1 MYVCVDFLNK
11 IFVLKTF
18 KTNIIISLIVLFF
31 NSSFYKPATK
41 KSAVNSSDNLE
52 FTVLN
57 KKTLKLAENF
67 IFLKK
72 DFNGFKEKLAFRE
85 SGGRYHCIN
94 KFGYIGKYQFNLST
108 LKMFKIYNGKKFLNN
123 PELQEKVFLMNMQR
137 NKWILRK
144 DINWF
149 VGSVING
156 LEITESGILA
166 AAHLSGPGNV
176 KKFLRGNGKADLKDA
191 FGTSISNYLN
201 YFKNFDMSFVEG
213 IKKPRIQ
220 FD

>member
-1 MYVCVDFLNK
+1 MREFLNK

-18 KTNIIISLIVLFF
+18 KTNIILFLIALLF
-31 NSSFYKPATK
+31 NSSFYKLNPK
-41 KSAVNSSDNLE
+41 KNIANNSDNLE

-213 IKKPRIQ
+213 IKKPRI
-220 FD
+220 

>member
-1 MYVCVDFLNK
+1 MYVCGDFLNK

>member
-1 MYVCVDFLNK
+1 MREFLNK
-11 IFVLKTF
+11 IFVLKTL

-41 KSAVNSSDNLE
+41 KNVVNSSDNLE

>member
-1 MYVCVDFLNK
+1 LREFLNK

-18 KTNIIISLIVLFF
+18 KTNIILSLIVLFF
-31 NSSFYKPATK
+31 NSSFYKPAPNK
-41 KSAVNSSDNLE
+41 NVVNSSDNLE

-213 IKKPRIQ
+213 IKKPRI
-220 FD
+220 

>member
-1 MYVCVDFLNK
+1 M
-11 IFVLKTF
+11 KTF